1 VPPTPTT
8 LELRDSEQTRQYVL
22 AGLWLSRTHAPAA
35 ATVPAV
41 LEWLLLLAG
50 EGLPVPPI
58 GFLADLGF
66 LALGTHEAP
75 PPLAA
80 RDVPGVDPGLLR
92 RYEDYCLGKLYGDLS
107 FERGAD
113 AILRYEVADRG
124 RGLAYLAQRLM
135 LQTGFAG
142 ATLNPATIRSLARQP
157 AEELLPE
164 AWRTLA
170 EEGLSAVAIAQ
181 YESLIEAV
189 RGTGDLLTT
198 ADLFELERG
207 TALAEFGQRLALRQV
222 LQAADLLRAGIPR
235 QKPRLASPRRQVATR
250 LLTEDAY
257 PVGGFSSISTK
268 GSIESLLHSQ
278 LVYLERGV
286 RPDLFD
292 VKFVRDELLYYS
304 RDENQFLRRRTTLL
318 IVMTPE
324 LVRARTKDASLPYQR
339 IILALG
345 LLVALAAK
353 LREWLS
359 DETLQTHVV
368 LLSEDGSQPLG
379 SGPAPPLADEQA
391 LLELLLAEEIEHGTA
406 RLEKLPPGALSRT
419 IADHARRSL
428 VRCVVVGMEAAPLEY
443 DGASPLGLS
452 LGEPAPRL
460 VEVNKPEFVPAE
472 AGLDAWRGVLQT
484 LLVRLL

>member
-1 VPPTPTT
+1 VPTTPTT
-8 LELRDSEQTRQYVL
+8 LELRDSEQTRHYVL

-35 ATVPAV
+35 AMVPAV

-50 EGLPVPPI
+50 EGLPVPPV

-66 LALGTHEAP
+66 LALNAREAP
-75 PPLAA
+75 PPLPS
-80 RDVPGVDPGLLR
+80 RDVPGIDAGLLR

-113 AILRYEVADRG
+113 AILRYEETDRG

-142 ATLNPATIRSLARQP
+142 ATLNPATIRTLTRQP
-157 AEELLPE
+157 AEEILPE
-164 AWRTLA
+164 AWRSLA
-170 EEGLSAVAIAQ
+170 EQGLTAAATAQ
-181 YESLIEAV
+181 YESLIDAV

-250 LLTEDAY
+250 LVTEDAY

-318 IVMTPE
+318 VVLTPE
-324 LVRARTKDASLPYQR
+324 LARARTKDASLPYQR

-368 LLSEDGSQPLG
+368 LLSEDGLL
-379 SGPAPPLADEQA
+379 PLADEQA
-391 LLELLLAEEIEHGTA
+391 LLELLLAEEMEHAAA
-406 RLEKLPPGALSRT
+406 RVESLPLHRLART

-428 VRCVVVGMEAAPLEY
+428 VRCVVVGMEAVPPEY

-452 LGEPAPRL
+452 LREPAPRL
-460 VEVNKPEFVPAE
+460 TETHKPDFVSAE
-472 AGLDAWRGVLQT
+472 PGLDAWREVLLS

>member
-1 VPPTPTT
+1 MPPTPTT

-35 ATVPAV
+35 ATVPA
-41 LEWLLLLAG
+41 LFEWLLLLAG

-66 LALGTHEAP
+66 LALGTREAP
-75 PPLAA
+75 PPLPA

-135 LQTGFAG
+135 FQTGFAG

-157 AEELLPE
+157 AEELLPA

-170 EEGLSAVAIAQ
+170 EQGLAAIAIEQ
-181 YESLIEAV
+181 YESLIEVV

-235 QKPRLASPRRQVATR
+235 QKPRPASPRRQVATR
-250 LLTEDAY
+250 LVTEDAY

-278 LVYLERGV
+278 LVYLERGA

-318 IVMTPE
+318 VVLTPE
-324 LVRARTKDASLPYQR
+324 LVRARTKDATLPYQR
-339 IILALG
+339 IVLALG
-345 LLVALAAK
+345 LVVALAGK

-368 LLSEDGSQPLG
+368 LLSENGSQPL
-379 SGPAPPLADEQA
+379 SDEQA
-391 LLELLLAEEIEHGTA
+391 LLELLLAEEIEHGAA
-406 RLEKLPPGALSRT
+406 RVQSLPPGTLIRT

-428 VRCVVVGMEAAPLEY
+428 VRCVVLGMEALPLEY

-460 VEVNKPEFVPAE
+460 VEVDKPEFVPAE
-472 AGLDAWRGVLQT
+472 AGLDAWREVLHT

>member
-1 VPPTPTT
+1 VSPTPNT
-8 LELRDSEQTRQYVL
+8 LELRNSEQTRQYVL

-35 ATVPAV
+35 ATVPAL
-41 LEWLLLLAG
+41 LEWLLILAG
-50 EGLPVPPI
+50 EGLPVPPV

-66 LALGTHEAP
+66 LALGAREAP

-80 RDVPGVDPGLLR
+80 RDVLGVDPGLLR
-92 RYEDYCLGKLYGDLS
+92 RYEDYCLGKLYGDLA

-124 RGLAYLAQRLM
+124 RGLVYLAQRLM
-135 LQTGFAG
+135 FQTGFAG

-157 AEELLPE
+157 AEELLPA

-170 EEGLSAVAIAQ
+170 EQGLTAVAIEQ

-250 LLTEDAY
+250 LVTEDAY

-318 IVMTPE
+318 VVLTPDI
-324 LVRARTKDASLPYQR
+324 VRARTKDASLPYQR
-339 IILALG
+339 IVLAVG
-345 LLVALAAK
+345 LVVALAGK

-359 DETLQTHVV
+359 DETLQTHV
-368 LLSEDGSQPLG
+368 LLLLEDGSQPL
-379 SGPAPPLADEQA
+379 ADENA
-391 LLELLLAEEIEHGTA
+391 LLELLLAEEIEHGAARIENLPATA
-406 RLEKLPPGALSRT
+406 LPRT

-428 VRCVVVGMEAAPLEY
+428 VRCVVLGMEAAPFEY

-452 LGEPAPRL
+452 LGKPAPRL

-472 AGLDAWRGVLQT
+472 TGLDAWREVLQT